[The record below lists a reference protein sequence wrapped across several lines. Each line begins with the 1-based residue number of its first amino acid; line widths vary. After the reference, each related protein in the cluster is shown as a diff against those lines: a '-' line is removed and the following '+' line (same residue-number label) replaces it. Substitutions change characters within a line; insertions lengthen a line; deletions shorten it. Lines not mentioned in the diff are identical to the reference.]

1 MLNYIIIVICLIGS
15 AFFSASEIAYASSSE
30 VRLRHAAEEKKS
42 LAARLALKIH
52 GDYDKALATIL
63 IGNNLVNI
71 AAESVATVV
80 VIDLLGESQAWV
92 STIGMTVLVLIF
104 GEITPKVIAKA
115 MPEASATLF
124 AIPLRVLAII
134 TKPVVFLVDSALKVI
149 SLLWKRKVE
158 DTPAVTEEELDAIID
173 TVETEGVI
181 DEDKCELIQSVFDFG
196 DVQAYEIITPR
207 VDMLS
212 IDIESTHEEMVDIV
226 LGSTYS
232 RIPFYRDTP
241 DHIVGVLHVNVA
253 LKELVDDPNVDLT
266 ELLMPA
272 VFVHKTMPLDD
283 VLDTMR
289 REHSHMAVVT
299 DEYGGVMG
307 LLTMEDVLEQLVG
320 DIWDESDEIEP
331 EIVEKGE
338 GEFEIDGDMRIE
350 DFFDEVDFDDRD
362 FDDDN
367 ATVGGFVVELLGRY
381 AEVGDVATYE
391 NITFTATEVEERRI
405 IKLAVKVAPVEPE
418 LGEQAEE
425 ALLHKFRQLVLMDDD
440 DEDNRDEK

>member
-1 MLNYIIIVICLIGS
+1 MLNYIIIVICLAFS
-15 AFFSASEIAYASSSE
+15 AFFSGSEIAYASAGE
-30 VRLRHAAEEKKS
+30 VRLRCAAEEKGS

-52 GDYDKALATIL
+52 SDYDKALATIL

-71 AAESVATVV
+71 AAESVATVI
-80 VIDLLGESQAWV
+80 VISLLGESFAWV
-92 STIGMTVLVLIF
+92 ATIAMTALVLIF

-115 MPEASATLF
+115 MPEAFATLF
-124 AIPLRVLAII
+124 AIPLQGLAII
-134 TKPVVFLVDSALKVI
+134 TKPIVFLVDSALKLV
-149 SLLWKRKVE
+149 SKLWTRNVE
-158 DTPAVTEEELDAIID
+158 EAPSVTEEELETVID
-173 TVETEGVI
+173 TVEAEGVI

-212 IDIESTHEEMVDIV
+212 IDMESTHEEMVEII
-226 LGSTYS
+226 LNSNYS
-232 RIPFYRDTP
+232 RIPFYNDTP

-253 LKELVDDPNVDLT
+253 LKELVENPNVDLT
-266 ELLMPA
+266 TLLMPT
-272 VFVHKTMPLDD
+272 VYVHKTMPLDD
-283 VLDTMR
+283 VLSTMR

-331 EIVEKGE
+331 EIVELCDGC
-338 GEFEIDGDMRIE
+338 FEIDGDMRIE

-391 NITFTATEVEERRI
+391 NITFTVLEVEERRI
-405 IKLAVKVAPVEPE
+405 IKMNVKVAPVEPE
-418 LGEQAEE
+418 PQE
-425 ALLHKFRQLVLMDDD
+425 
-440 DEDNRDEK
+440 

>member
-1 MLNYIIIVICLIGS
+1 MLNYIIIAVCLICS
-15 AFFSASEIAYASSSE
+15 AFFSASEISYASAGE
-30 VRLRHAAEEKKS
+30 VRLRCAAEEKGS

-52 GDYDKALATIL
+52 ADYDKALATIL

-71 AAESVATVV
+71 AAESVATVI
-80 VIDLLGESQAWV
+80 VIAVLGEKMAWV
-92 STIGMTVLVLIF
+92 ATIAMTVLVLIF
-104 GEITPKVIAKA
+104 GEIVPKVVAKT
-115 MPEASATLF
+115 MPETFATLF
-124 AIPLRVLAII
+124 AIPLHALSIV
-134 TKPVVFLVDSALKVI
+134 TKPFVFLVDSALKLV
-149 SLLWKRKVE
+149 SLIWKNNME
-158 DTPAVTEEELDAIID
+158 ETPSVTEEELETIID

-212 IDIESTHEEMVDIV
+212 IDVDDTQEEMVETI
-226 LGSTYS
+226 LNSSYS
-232 RIPFYRDTP
+232 RIPFYKETP

-253 LKELVDDPNVDLT
+253 LKELVDNPKADLT
-266 ELLMPA
+266 ELLMPT
-272 VFVHKTMPLDD
+272 VYVHKTMPLDD
-283 VLDTMR
+283 VLSTMR

-331 EIVEKGE
+331 EIVELSE
-338 GEFEIDGDMRIE
+338 GQFEIDGDMRIE
-350 DFFDEVDFDDRD
+350 DFFHEIDFDDRD

-381 AEVGDVATYE
+381 AEFGDVATFE
-391 NITFTATEVEERRI
+391 NITFTVTEVEERRI
-405 IKLAVKVAPVEPE
+405 IKLNVEVTPIEPE
-418 LGEQAEE
+418 TEE
-425 ALLHKFRQLVLMDDD
+425 
-440 DEDNRDEK
+440 